1 MDGPTQRQKDDRAPV
16 RIQVECRGTGP
27 FFSGESLNVSRGGV
41 FLQTE
46 YLLPPGRTVQL
57 SFCLPDG
64 PRISTRGRVI
74 WTRGPGDP
82 RGPAGMGIQFETLS
96 PEVLRSLESLMQ
108 GSQNHQ
114 GQKKSAGT
122 PA

>member
-1 MDGPTQRQKDDRAPV
+1 MDGPTQKDDRAPV
-16 RIQVECRGTGP
+16 RIQVECRGAGP
-27 FFSGESLNVSRGGV
+27 FFSGQSLNVSRGGV

-57 SFCLPDG
+57 SFSLPDG

-82 RGPAGMGIQFETLS
+82 RGPSGMGIQFETLG
-96 PEVLRSLESLMQ
+96 PEVLRALEELIQS
-108 GSQNHQ
+108 SQN
-114 GQKKSAGT
+114 QKKNARAT
-122 PA
+122 A

>member
-1 MDGPTQRQKDDRAPV
+1 MDGPTQKDDRAPV
-16 RIQVECRGTGP
+16 RIQVECRSAGP
-27 FFSGESLNVSRGGV
+27 FFSAHSVNISRGGV

-82 RGPAGMGIQFETLS
+82 RGPAGMGIQFDTLG
-96 PEVLRSLESLMQ
+96 PEVLRALEDLIQS
-108 GSQNHQ
+108 S
-114 GQKKSAGT
+114 QKKNARAT
-122 PA
+122 A

>member
-27 FFSGESLNVSRGGV
+27 FFSAESLNVSRGGV

-57 SFCLPDG
+57 RFCLPDG

-74 WTRGPGDP
+74 WTREPGDP
-82 RGPAGMGIQFETLS
+82 HGPAGMGIQFETLA
-96 PEVLRSLESLMQ
+96 PEVLRALEDLIQS
-108 GSQNHQ
+108 S
-114 GQKKSAGT
+114 QKKNAQA